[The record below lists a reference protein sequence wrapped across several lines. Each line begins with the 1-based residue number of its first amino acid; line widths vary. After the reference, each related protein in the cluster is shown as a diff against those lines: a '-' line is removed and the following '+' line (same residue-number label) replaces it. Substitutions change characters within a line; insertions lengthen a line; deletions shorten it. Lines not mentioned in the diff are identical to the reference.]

1 MSFIIL
7 SEGILLGSGLLLT
20 CTIQPQMWQRQRE
33 YQSKTGSEGF
43 EFKYPSDEED
53 VTYLYTDLHEQH
65 QTSKQKRSKHLYRC
79 WCVAG
84 IIDCVAF
91 LSWSAFS
98 IIIQTLLLLYHHAN
112 QYISCCCIYAEGDYE
127 DDDDENYDVKKHS
140 GPALGLPVL
149 SKCVPVVG
157 QAYMALCVWSSF
169 YSIWTVLGRELS
181 ETGPIFKPMLFLF
194 LRNFF
199 SMILLVVLVLLL
211 EGCRIRSLRPRKRD
225 LCLTLAYGAACW
237 IDQLLYIYGLRFT
250 TTTNS
255 ALLIACIPVYSM
267 VIGLVIGS
275 EVLGK
280 GYNCVKKVLGIFFCT
295 GGAVFVILTSD
306 QAQDHLNM
314 LLHSRP
320 SEHLYE
326 NVILWIASVR
336 CHIPFSF
343 KNHGSIFA
351 FQNHEY
357 TSF

>member
-112 QYISCCCIYAEGDYE
+112 QYISCCCIYAEGDFACDK
-127 DDDDENYDVKKHS
+127 DDDDKNGDVKQRR

-157 QAYMALCVWSSF
+157 QAYMALWLWTTL
-169 YSIWTVLGRELS
+169 YALWTVL
-181 ETGPIFKPMLFLF
+181 
-194 LRNFF
+194 
-199 SMILLVVLVLLL
+199 
-211 EGCRIRSLRPRKRD
+211 
-225 LCLTLAYGAACW
+225 CLG
-237 IDQLLYIYGLRFT
+237 Q
-250 TTTNS
+250 
-255 ALLIACIPVYSM
+255 
-267 VIGLVIGS
+267 GS
-275 EVLGK
+275 
-280 GYNCVKKVLGIFFCT
+280 
-295 GGAVFVILTSD
+295 
-306 QAQDHLNM
+306 Q
-314 LLHSRP
+314 
-320 SEHLYE
+320 
-326 NVILWIASVR
+326 
-336 CHIPFSF
+336 
-343 KNHGSIFA
+343 
-351 FQNHEY
+351 
-357 TSF
+357 